1 MSGDIF
7 DQLNENFNGLIHL
20 LDGDELIGSMEI
32 VAAGSKVG
40 TRQPHIGETRTVR
53 ATTDGLDKRRDST

>member
-32 VAAGSKVG
+32 VPTRSEVG
-40 TRQPHIGETRTVR
+40 TRQTHIGKPRAVR
-53 ATTDGLDKRRDST
+53 AATDGFDDRSDAA